1 MYTILMNA
9 DGSLLCTTPN
19 VKLYQTE
26 SMVDNLHFI
35 LPKIYKD
42 VDLTD
47 YTISLKY
54 INPANISKL
63 EILVLNNNNYKN
75 NFLEYKLPVTT
86 ELTKFAGDITLYL
99 TMTKYDSEINTKY
112 ISHSSEAVVP
122 IYPVDNYFTDENSL
136 QAVDRQILQLQE
148 IAAEYDKNKADNIV
162 KNNDEVY
169 LTSNGEKIGD
179 SIIITGEME
188 AIEFDDKESSS
199 GDDNDSGYEEAIEF

>member
-35 LPKIYKD
+35 LPKKYKD

-47 YTISLKY
+47 HTVSLKY

-63 EILVLNNNNYKN
+63 EILVLSNNDYKN

-99 TMTKYDSEINTKY
+99 TMTKYDPEINTKY
-112 ISHSSEAVVP
+112 VSHSSEAVIP

-136 QAVDRQILQLQE
+136 QAVDRQILQLKE
-148 IAAEYDKNKADNIV
+148 IAAEYDKNKADNII
-162 KNNDEVY
+162 KNDDEVY

-179 SIIITGEME
+179 SIIVTGEME
-188 AIEFDDKESSS
+188 VIEFDDNEGES